1 MNMKKL
7 LITNLLIIAIFSASS
22 FEMYSQKAIQSK
34 TQFAELEGRKLA
46 YRSIGKGTPII
57 MVNRFRGTL
66 DTWDPLFLDKL
77 AENFNVITFEYTG
90 IGSSTGTLPTD
101 VTLVAKDVKDL
112 ADALKLK
119 KVIVL
124 GWSYGGLV
132 AQAATILYPGLVSHS
147 ILIGTNPPGKNEIAL
162 EKAFLDVALKPVNNF
177 DDEIILFFE
186 PSSQASIAAAK
197 SSHDRIAQRID
208 VSKIPSTMDVF
219 NLYFKGGA
227 GFSEDKT
234 NLREKLIN
242 INTPILIIC
251 GDHDISFAV
260 ENWYPFT
267 RKLKNAQMITF
278 FQSGHGPQHQYPE
291 LTSKYITDFVTLSK
305 NNEFNSSTTK

>member
-1 MNMKKL
+1 MK
-7 LITNLLIIAIFSASS
+7 NLLVRHFLIIVFFSAAT
-22 FEMYSQKAIQSK
+22 FQIYGQKALQSK
-34 TQFAELEGRKLA
+34 TQFAEVEGRKLA

-57 MVNRFRGTL
+57 LVNRFRGTL

-101 VTLVAKDVKDL
+101 VTVVAKDVKDL

-119 KVIVL
+119 KIIVL

-132 AQAATILYPGLVSHS
+132 AQAATLLYPEMVTHS
-147 ILIGTNPPGKNEIAL
+147 ILVGTNPPGKNEIAL
-162 EKAFLDVALKPVNNF
+162 EKAFLDVALKPLNNF
-177 DDEIILFFE
+177 DDEVILFFE
-186 PSSQASIAAAK
+186 PTSETSIAAAK
-197 SSHDRIAQRID
+197 ASHARIVQRID

-227 GFSEDKT
+227 GFSEDKS
-234 NLREKLIN
+234 NFREQLIN
-242 INTPILIIC
+242 TKTPILILC

-260 ENWYPFT
+260 ENWYPLT
-267 RKLKNAQMITF
+267 RKLKNAQLITF

-291 LTSKYITDFVTLSK
+291 LTAKYITDFVTLSK
-305 NNEFNSSTTK
+305 